1 MVSPK
6 FEKLCQPYPRV
17 QQKENVMKKLTLS
30 LALFLA
36 VLGVSSQ
43 ANSSQGQ
50 AKSAETAPS
59 AETTEATATA
69 QTPTAQDAPSDAQ
82 SAKQSPISPQVQKLI
97 GLYPRLV
104 ARIQP
109 RGRVCFDGEECDIT
123 ISVMTAAVDG
133 QARDG
138 KTIYNGVCKTCHEAG
153 LLGAPKYGDKGAWAT
168 RIAKGKDTLY
178 HNAINGFNAMPAK
191 GGADLSD
198 EEVHNA
204 VDYIIEGSS

>member
-1 MVSPK
+1 
-6 FEKLCQPYPRV
+6 
-17 QQKENVMKKLTLS
+17 MKKMTLS
-30 LALFLA
+30 LALCLA
-36 VLGVSSQ
+36 MLGVSSQ

-50 AKSAETAPS
+50 AKPSEATSATEANKE
-59 AETTEATATA
+59 AATEATPTNENA
-69 QTPTAQDAPSDAQ
+69 QVVKKA
-82 SAKQSPISPQVQKLI
+82 PISPQVQKLI

-153 LLGAPKYGDKGAWAT
+153 LLGAPKYGDKGAWAA
-168 RIAKGKDTLY
+168 RIAQGKDTLY
-178 HNAINGFNAMPAK
+178 HSAINGKGNMPAK

-204 VDYIIEGSS
+204 VDYMIEGSS

>member
-1 MVSPK
+1 M
-6 FEKLCQPYPRV
+6 
-17 QQKENVMKKLTLS
+17 NKLTLS
-30 LALFLA
+30 LALCLA

-43 ANSSQGQ
+43 ANSSQGS
-50 AKSAETAPS
+50 AKTADTVQSADTPKEAAAETPQA
-59 AETTEATATA
+59 
-69 QTPTAQDAPSDAQ
+69 
-82 SAKQSPISPQVQKLI
+82 AKKSPLSPQVQKLI

-133 QARDG
+133 QPRDG
-138 KTIYNGVCKTCHEAG
+138 KTIFNGVCKTCHEAG
-153 LLGAPKYGDKGAWAT
+153 LLGAPKYGDKGAWAA

-191 GGADLSD
+191 GGADLTD

-204 VDYIIEGSS
+204 VDYIVEGSS